1 MGKGMGLGH
10 GGGATGGQQ
19 QPGLQPYC
27 SCHCSW
33 LACPAAKGGMYAV
46 IVVLPMFGG
55 ACAGYIVNSEI
66 NLRCKRTAT
75 AAAGVRRP
83 APAWGYPPSAHPQM
97 RA

>member
-27 SCHCSW
+27 SG

-55 ACAGYIVNSEI
+55 ACAGYIVNS
-66 NLRCKRTAT
+66 
-75 AAAGVRRP
+75 
-83 APAWGYPPSAHPQM
+83 
-97 RA
+97 